1 MKKKKKSEGKL
12 SEKDEMGEKE
22 KNAIEAQLA
31 KEAEIR
37 NRLKEVSFLFLHML
51 HSSRQNKHLKVFI
64 VSYEHARNGLSG
76 SLVVCFY

>member
-1 MKKKKKSEGKL
+1 MFKVQSIWDVQVKVFSSIFQQSLKKKKKSEGKL

-37 NRLKEVSFLFLHML
+37 NRLLEVSFCFCTC
-51 HSSRQNKHLKVFI
+51 FI
-64 VSYEHARNGLSG
+64 LPDK
-76 SLVVCFY
+76 